1 MMKYY
6 SWRQCNIAQKRRNKN
21 EENIEKYFSKKQTN
35 EFGEEIVHRL
45 NLKKESPDSI
55 EPVNETSLY
64 RGTFRTN
71 NIDLAFENAS
81 KNITV
86 SVYKDSTQNFAVV
99 TVYDA
104 PEEEIKAFLSTVDK
118 LPTIT
123 IDYVPDTYKG
133 IFWKEMFIRYGLKKT
148 EDAKESAGS
157 ISVTPTKWYIT

>member
-1 MMKYY
+1 MIKFY

-21 EENIEKYFSKKQTN
+21 EENIEKYFSKT
-35 EFGEEIVHRL
+35 
-45 NLKKESPDSI
+45 